1 MARKPQLKLSPIVP
15 RPLAATLVDH
25 RVGDTRPL
33 QIRID
38 PQLHRE
44 IKLVAT
50 EQGKSMTAFLLEC
63 YHFWR
68 SMNK

>member
-1 MARKPQLKLSPIVP
+1 MPKKPILKISPVVP
-15 RPLAATLVDH
+15 RPLTTTLAEH
-25 RVGDTRPL
+25 REGVTKPL

-44 IKLVAT
+44 IKLAAT
-50 EQGKSMTAFLLEC
+50 EQGKSMTGFLLEC